1 MLKSMNATLAVLAL
15 TAGLVGTMALTLSP
29 SASAK
34 TLVTCGSKGAAYIVD
49 IVPAGCR
56 VLSAASP
63 PMQSGNTVEG
73 SQLGFYFTASAPHRT
88 EVKRIG
94 AIAAH
99 QEFALHPVIA
109 SSQVLFHY

>member
-1 MLKSMNATLAVLAL
+1 MLKSMNAALAVLAL

-34 TLVTCGSKGAAYIVD
+34 TLVTCGSKGAAFIVD

-73 SQLGFYFTASAPHRT
+73 SQLGFYFTAAAPHRT
-88 EVKRIG
+88 EVKGSR
-94 AIAAH
+94 AFAAH
-99 QEFALHPVIA
+99 PAIA
-109 SSQVLFHY
+109 SSQLLFHY

>member
-1 MLKSMNATLAVLAL
+1 MLKSMNTTLAGLTL
-15 TAGLVGTMALTLSP
+15 TAGLVGAMALFLSP

-88 EVKRIG
+88 EVKGIG
-94 AIAAH
+94 VIAAH
-99 QEFALHPVIA
+99 QAFALHPAIA
-109 SSQVLFHY
+109 SSQALYHY